1 MKTLL
6 INGSPRRNGNTHLAL
21 TEVARTL
28 KAEGIETEI
37 FWLGNKPVRG
47 CTACYACVSKNLG
60 KCIFDDDVCNRL
72 SAHFAEADAFVIGA
86 PTYFGQPAGGFAR
99 SRSTGLFLS
108 TGACRGETGCFGGD
122 LPTRRFHG
130 GVSVHEHAL

>member
-86 PTYFGQPAGGFAR
+86 PTYFGQPAGGLCSQSFNGPF
-99 SRSTGLFLS
+99 SQ
-108 TGACRGETGCFGGD
+108 
-122 LPTRRFHG
+122 HG
-130 GVSVHEHAL
+130 RM